1 MKKTKKGKTMSF
13 KKKYMGA
20 WYNANGEMIRNP
32 KAYAKAIYGRPYKTM
47 WRSAKNNL
55 KGKVKNDDN

>member
-1 MKKTKKGKTMSF
+1 MSF